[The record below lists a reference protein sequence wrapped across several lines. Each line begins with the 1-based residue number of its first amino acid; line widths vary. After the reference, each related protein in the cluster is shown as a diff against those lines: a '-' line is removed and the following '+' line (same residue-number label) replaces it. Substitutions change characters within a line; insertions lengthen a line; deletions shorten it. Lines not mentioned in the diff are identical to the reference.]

1 VRLGLAQRPAHATWA
16 QVYGVSLLCRVG
28 FTMSLFIGL
37 LAFADAPALEAG
49 VKIGVLAGSVA
60 CMISGAL
67 VLLVATSREQRA
79 RPSPA

>member
-1 VRLGLAQRPAHATWA
+1 
-16 QVYGVSLLCRVG
+16 
-28 FTMSLFIGL
+28 MSLFIGL
-37 LAFADAPALEAG
+37 LAFADAPALEAE

-67 VLLVATSREQRA
+67 VLLVATPREQRA